1 MRRFA
6 LIPVLVFCISFAAPL
21 RAEPDASPPAE
32 DGLAQP
38 FFDLMERML
47 RGFMTEIEPQLRD
60 LERGLDALE
69 PQVQNFLDQMRGMTQ
84 YHPPEVLP
92 NGDILLRRRAPDE
105 IAPPPDDQDAGSP
118 FEL

>member
-6 LIPVLVFCISFAAPL
+6 LIPALALALSLAPPL
-21 RAEPDASPPAE
+21 AAEPDSLSSEAS
-32 DGLAQP
+32 P

-60 LERGLDALE
+60 LGEGLEALE
-69 PQVQNFLDQMRGMTQ
+69 PQVQNFLEQMRGMTQ

-92 NGDILLRRRAPDE
+92 NGDILLRRRSPED
-105 IAPPPDDQDAGSP
+105 APPEPPEDQDAPGP